1 MFGND
6 EQQAAVEQLMKHAHE
21 QCVEHTVR
29 SGGAR
34 AQTSS
39 MFKRSTLFIWA
50 AVYTAVRGHS
60 KQTLR
65 ARCLFALTLSS
76 STHAPHHRART
87 TRLTC
92 TKMPCALAF
101 TTRAPPQ
108 APAPSPSLTPGA
120 PTDSSCCLARE
131 ADCPTTKNS
140 LSQPRHSTTRFE
152 SVNRLLAGSYCPLF
166 CLVSRSPHQPP
177 LPHSIRSCQKKATW
191 FCSPRTLHT
200 KCQRISLKR
209 RTAPASCGLS
219 TCTAS
224 LSRGRAPMHES
235 TVSTRKKRYGCTRGQ
250 VTVDLKGQIE
260 RRRIPT
266 SCVPKGGYQVR
277 GLPDWVFW
285 DLL

>member
-1 MFGND
+1 MPSLSLSAPTPLRPSHECSHAAHAAVACICLPSLRLLSTAAVEARNNFARRSGQMSPSAINNGFFHAQYEVEYSYLNRQLQWCREKDTDCKMRGKGLRLFGND

-50 AVYTAVRGHS
+50 AVYTAVRGRS

-152 SVNRLLAGSYCPLF
+152 SVNRLLAGSYCAPLLP
-166 CLVSRSPHQPP
+166 CLQVSSP
-177 LPHSIRSCQKKATW
+177 ATP
-191 FCSPRTLHT
+191 S
-200 KCQRISLKR
+200 S
-209 RTAPASCGLS
+209 
-219 TCTAS
+219 
-224 LSRGRAPMHES
+224 
-235 TVSTRKKRYGCTRGQ
+235 
-250 VTVDLKGQIE
+250 
-260 RRRIPT
+260 
-266 SCVPKGGYQVR
+266 
-277 GLPDWVFW
+277 
-285 DLL
+285 